1 MDRWLLLI
9 SLILLL
15 TLIVVAWK
23 LVMKPR
29 EVEEV
34 GEGETAKGPPALS
47 LKACRGELVILYDNN
62 PYDPRLE
69 TSWGFSCLLTLNET
83 TILFDTGGD
92 GRLLLRNMEKLGV
105 DPREIDIIVLSHIH
119 GDHVGGLDEVLEAD
133 GDAVVYLPASFPES
147 FKGWVRDLAREVV
160 EVEGPTVICGCAA
173 STGPMRGGGVDEE
186 ALIINTPKGLV
197 VVTGCAH
204 PGVVR
209 MVERAMN
216 LTGLG
221 VRLVVGGF
229 HLSGRSEEAI
239 TGIVESFQRLG
250 VEMVAPTHCSG
261 DTARRLFQSA
271 YGDGYVEAGVGRR
284 IDLG

>member
-92 GRLLLRNMEKLGV
+92 GSLLLRNMEKLGV

-119 GDHVGGLDEVLEAD
+119 GDHVGGLNKVLEAD

-160 EVEGPTVICGCAA
+160 EVEGATLICGCAA

-261 DTARRLFQSA
+261 DTARRMFQSA
-271 YGDGYVEAGVGRR
+271 YGDGYIEAGVGRR

>member
-1 MDRWLLLI
+1 MERWLLLI
-9 SLILLL
+9 SIILLM
-15 TLIVVAWK
+15 LIVVALK
-23 LVMKPR
+23 LGMKPQKMMEEEK
-29 EVEEV
+29 EVEMFP
-34 GEGETAKGPPALS
+34 KPPALS
-47 LKACRGELVILYDNN
+47 LKACSGELIILYDNN
-62 PYDPRLE
+62 PYDPGLE

-92 GRLLLRNMEKLGV
+92 GKLLLRNMEKLGI

-160 EVEGPTVICGCAA
+160 EVEEATLICGCAA

-229 HLSGRSEEAI
+229 HLAGRSDEAI
-239 TGIVESFQRLG
+239 MGIVESFQRLG

-261 DTARRLFQSA
+261 ETARRMFQSA
-271 YGDGYVEAGVGRR
+271 YGDGYIEAGVGRR

>member
-1 MDRWLLLI
+1 
-9 SLILLL
+9 
-15 TLIVVAWK
+15 
-23 LVMKPR
+23 
-29 EVEEV
+29 
-34 GEGETAKGPPALS
+34 
-47 LKACRGELVILYDNN
+47 
-62 PYDPRLE
+62 
-69 TSWGFSCLLTLNET
+69 
-83 TILFDTGGD
+83 
-92 GRLLLRNMEKLGV
+92 MEKLGV

-133 GDAVVYLPASFPES
+133 GDAAVYLPASFPES
-147 FKGWVRDLAREVV
+147 FKRWVRDLAGEVV
-160 EVEGPTVICGCAA
+160 EVEEATLICGCAA
-173 STGPMRGGGVDEE
+173 STGPMRGGGVDEQ
-186 ALIINTPKGLV
+186 ALIINTPEGLV

-271 YGDGYVEAGVGRR
+271 YGDGYIEAGVGRR

>member
-209 MVERAMN
+209 
-216 LTGLG
+216 
-221 VRLVVGGF
+221 
-229 HLSGRSEEAI
+229 
-239 TGIVESFQRLG
+239 
-250 VEMVAPTHCSG
+250 
-261 DTARRLFQSA
+261 
-271 YGDGYVEAGVGRR
+271 
-284 IDLG
+284 

>member
-1 MDRWLLLI
+1 MGRGFLLI

-15 TLIVVAWK
+15 TLIVITLK

-34 GEGETAKGPPALS
+34 VEVETAKGPPALS
-47 LKACRGELVILYDNN
+47 LKTCRGELTILYDNN
-62 PYDPRLE
+62 PYDARLE
-69 TSWGFSCLLTLNET
+69 ASWGFSCLLTLNET

-119 GDHVGGLDEVLEAD
+119 GDHVGGLNEVLEAKED
-133 GDAVVYLPASFPES
+133 VAVYLPASFPES
-147 FKGWVRDLAREVV
+147 FKEWVRDLAREVV

-173 STGPMRGGGVDEE
+173 STGPMRGGGVDEQ
-186 ALIINTPKGLV
+186 ALIINTPEGLV

-204 PGVVR
+204 PGVMR
-209 MVERAMN
+209 IVERAMN
-216 LTGLG
+216 LTGLR

-229 HLSGRSEEAI
+229 HLSGRSEEEIAAI
-239 TGIVESFQRLG
+239 IEGFQRLG

-261 DTARRLFQSA
+261 ETARRMFQSA
-271 YGDGYVEAGVGRR
+271 YGDGYIEAGVGRG

>member
-15 TLIVVAWK
+15 MLIVVAWK

-92 GRLLLRNMEKLGV
+92 GSLLLRNMEKLGV

-160 EVEGPTVICGCAA
+160 EVEGATLICGCAA

-271 YGDGYVEAGVGRR
+271 YGDGYIEAGVGRR